1 MYKRKKYLEK
11 IIPSIDNSLI
21 KVLTGVRR
29 CGKST
34 ILLQIKD
41 LLIER
46 GVNEE
51 NIILYNFESKKYD
64 QLKKGDMLYE
74 NVIEI
79 SNKISERIYLLFD
92 EIQMVDGWEKVISSF
107 KVDIDCD
114 IFITGSNSK
123 LLSSELATHI
133 AGRYIQ
139 FQIYP
144 FSYKEFLL
152 ASNKQNN
159 KSELNEYMQYGGFP
173 YASYV
178 DASLREQYLQDVFS
192 TIILKDIIDRHQI
205 KNTDL
210 LNRIIE
216 YIVNNIGATFSA
228 TSLSKYFKS
237 ENRKV
242 SVDTILNYINYIQ
255 ETYLISKVQ
264 RYDIKGKKILSVNE
278 KYYVVDQGLRNILQS
293 NHILDIEKILENLVY
308 YQLLFL
314 GYKVEVGKINN
325 KEIDFIALKENEKKY
340 IQVTYLLASE
350 ETIKR
355 EFSVFEEL
363 DDNYPCYVI
372 SYDDFNFSQK
382 GVHHLNILDF
392 LIMDEF

>member
-34 ILLQIKD
+34 ILLQIKE

-46 GVNEE
+46 GIKQE

-74 NVIEI
+74 NIIEF
-79 SNKISERIYLLFD
+79 SNKIAGRLYLLFD
-92 EIQMVDGWEKVISSF
+92 EIQMVEGWEKVISSF

-159 KSELNEYMQYGGFP
+159 KSELNEYMQFGGFP

-178 DASLREQYLQDVFS
+178 DSSLREQYLQDVFS

-228 TSLSKYFKS
+228 TSLSKYFKN

-242 SVDTILNYINYIQ
+242 SVDTILNYINYLQ

-293 NHILDIEKILENLVY
+293 NHILDIEKILENLVF

-314 GYKVEVGKINN
+314 GYRVEVGKINN

-382 GVHHLNILDF
+382 GVQHLNILDF
-392 LIMDEF
+392 LTMDEF